1 MVWWLGIH
9 LPMWET
15 HVRSLV
21 EELRSHIPW
30 DPLNPWTPTTE
41 PECPRACVPQQKE
54 SFYHSWRKPACSKE
68 QRQCSQKKKKKSKV
82 KCKVLR
88 DILHS
93 TKAST
98 PLGIFPSGCLHVCTR
113 LLCLEQIFIP
123 QVSFSFRV
131 DCPLSVFFITTP
143 PFLIAVAFNIMRIL
157 SL

>member
-54 SFYHSWRKPACSKE
+54 SFHHSWRKPACSKE
-68 QRQCSQKKKKKSKV
+68 QRRCSQKKKRAKLNARSW
-82 KCKVLR
+82 
-88 DILHS
+88 
-93 TKAST
+93 
-98 PLGIFPSGCLHVCTR
+98 GIFYTVPKHPHHWGFFLLGVCMSVPDYCA
-113 LLCLEQIFIP
+113 LNK
-123 QVSFSFRV
+123 FSFLRFPSLLGLIV
-131 DCPLSVFFITTP
+131 HCLYSLSQHH
-143 PFLIAVAFNIMRIL
+143 L
-157 SL
+157 SSLL